1 MGSKN
6 PTVRRKMPLETVKCY
21 GGGEYLF
28 GTSKVAIEKHQ
39 PSFDRGSQV
48 ILIGDFQAFLEHT
61 SSPRTRTMISLANQ
75 KDKSISSNKKHP
87 Q

>member
-1 MGSKN
+1 ML
-6 PTVRRKMPLETVKCY
+6 R
-21 GGGEYLF
+21 GGEYLF

-61 SSPRTRTMISLANQ
+61 SSPGTRTMISLSNQ
-75 KDKSISSNKKHP
+75 KDKSISSTQNIRNETPLDLATDAVSTPKYRL
-87 Q
+87 